1 MFKNCEKTFSTQI
14 KSLTDNFKKVSQ
26 RSFFKFYKMFYP
38 GCGPSIFSRIILS
51 WFPSKIVDAFL
62 FLMLLMEEA
71 NEHVSLIFS
80 KGYNIFRLK

>member
-1 MFKNCEKTFSTQI
+1 M
-14 KSLTDNFKKVSQ
+14 
-26 RSFFKFYKMFYP
+26 
-38 GCGPSIFSRIILS
+38 ILS

>member
-1 MFKNCEKTFSTQI
+1 M
-14 KSLTDNFKKVSQ
+14 
-26 RSFFKFYKMFYP
+26 
-38 GCGPSIFSRIILS
+38 
-51 WFPSKIVDAFL
+51 IVDAFL